1 MKELAVRS
9 GKLPFSDRFF
19 YGTGELSDG
28 IPYNLY
34 YIYFLYFLTDIAG
47 INPAAAGTVSLI
59 AVMWDAVTDPIVG
72 YFSDNSKSKY
82 GRRRPFM
89 LAGAIPGYIILMLL
103 FAPFSFGGQTG
114 FIYYVII
121 AILFWTSY
129 KIFVIPYFA
138 LGAELTQDFNER
150 NTLRIFCSVFLA
162 IAVWIAS
169 AGPMVIVGKV
179 TASGGTEKAAWFYAA
194 AVFGAIS
201 LLGAFLCWRFT
212 RGKELMN
219 NTSEEEPS
227 RFINNFIELFR
238 IKPFRTIF
246 LSILFYC
253 VNFSITTAAFVY
265 LMSNNL
271 KLDAEKQALYWT
283 LFSIFSIVT
292 LPLIG
297 AIAKKLGKKSA
308 FILLNIVGI
317 AGCIL
322 FSLIGIHNFTQL
334 LIFAALFNI
343 GNVCFWCIGY
353 SMMYDCCEVDEFIN
367 GKRREGA
374 ITGFSSFSQKL
385 GSAIG
390 MGLSGIL
397 LNFAGYNGEAAEQT
411 EKALNG
417 ILQLNTLVPGI
428 LIAVSVIFIF
438 LYPLNSKRFEAL
450 LKALELKRKG
460 EPYTTEGFEEVL
472 K

>member
-1 MKELAVRS
+1 MKELTMRS
-9 GKLPFSDRFF
+9 GKLSLNDRIF
-19 YGTGELSDG
+19 YGIGELSDG
-28 IPYNLY
+28 IPYNIY

-47 INPAAAGTVSLI
+47 INPALAGTVSLI
-59 AVMWDAVTDPIVG
+59 AVMWDAITDPIVG
-72 YFSDNSKSKY
+72 YLSDNSKSKY

-89 LAGAIPGYIILMLL
+89 LAGAIPEYLVLILL
-103 FAPFSFGGQTG
+103 FAPLSFSGQTG

-150 NTLRIFCSVFLA
+150 NTIRIFCSVFLA
-162 IAVWIAS
+162 IAAWIAS
-169 AGPMVIVGKV
+169 AGPMVIIGKV
-179 TASGGTEKAAWFYAA
+179 TAAGGTEKTAWLYTAII
-194 AVFGAIS
+194 FGAVS
-201 LLGAFLCWRFT
+201 LLGAIICWRFT
-212 RGKELMN
+212 RGKELIKD
-219 NTSEEEPS
+219 TSNEEHS
-227 RFINNFIELFR
+227 KFIRNFVELFK
-238 IKPFRTIF
+238 IKPFRTII

-253 VNFSITTAAFVY
+253 INFSITTAAFVY

-271 KLDAEKQALYWT
+271 NLDAGKQALYWT

-297 AIAKKLGKKSA
+297 VIAKKLGKKST
-308 FILLNIVGI
+308 FIILNIIGI
-317 AGCIL
+317 AGCLL
-322 FSLIGIHNFTQL
+322 FSLIGIDNFTQL

-343 GNVCFWCIGY
+343 GNVCFWSIGY

-390 MGLSGIL
+390 MGLSGVL
-397 LNFAGYNGEAAEQT
+397 LNFVGYNGDASKQT
-411 EKALNG
+411 TDALNG

-428 LIAVSVIFIF
+428 LIAVSIIFIF
-438 LYPLNSKRFEAL
+438 MYPLNSKRYEAL